1 MEIFSPPPVQN
12 EDFTE
17 EKIHFGVEGIY
28 IDSWMRRRVYD
39 AFKEVLESGVRHHL
53 QVRTNPRSRSVCE
66 INILFTAEISSI
78 SATNNVLIKFLKG
91 F

>member
-17 EKIHFGVEGIY
+17 EKIRFGVEGIY

-53 QVRTNPRSRSVCE
+53 QVRTNSRSRSVCE
-66 INILFTAEISSI
+66 VNVLFYSRDIWYL
-78 SATNNVLIKFLKG
+78 NNVLIKCLKG